1 MKSLLRTYI
10 SSLYLRPRLFAGISA
25 VCILFI
31 LSFFL
36 PWLGVVPALAGV
48 LLLALLLLDYLLL
61 FGRRRGI
68 EAARKTPERLSNGD
82 ENEIFVVLE
91 SGYPFPVSVEII
103 DEIPFQFQERNLVFH
118 TQLSA
123 AGHQTVRYTLRPVKR
138 GEYDFGQLNLYVSG
152 PIGFVQRRFR
162 FVASQVVPVYPSFL
176 QMRRFQLMAI
186 SNRLSEIGVR
196 KIRRIGHSM
205 EFEQIKDYVKG
216 DDMRTLNWKATARKG
231 QLMVNSYTEEKSQQV
246 YCVIDKSRGMKIP
259 FRGLS
264 LMDYAINASLV
275 LSNVALLKHDKA
287 GVVTYAEEISAF
299 LPANRQATQMQRILD
314 LLYRQKT
321 RYLEADY
328 EKLYSLLRN
337 RITQRSLV
345 VLFTNFE
352 SLTALHRQLVYLRRI
367 ARHHLLLVVFFE
379 NTELRDRMKQPAEN
393 LEEVYVQTIA
403 AKFAYE
409 KKLIVRELQQHGIL
423 SVFTAPENL
432 TVNTV
437 NKYLELKARQSI

>member
-1 MKSLLRTYI
+1 
-10 SSLYLRPRLFAGISA
+10 
-25 VCILFI
+25 
-31 LSFFL
+31 
-36 PWLGVVPALAGV
+36 
-48 LLLALLLLDYLLL
+48 
-61 FGRRRGI
+61 
-68 EAARKTPERLSNGD
+68 
-82 ENEIFVVLE
+82 
-91 SGYPFPVSVEII
+91 
-103 DEIPFQFQERNLVFH
+103 
-118 TQLSA
+118 
-123 AGHQTVRYTLRPVKR
+123 
-138 GEYDFGQLNLYVSG
+138 
-152 PIGFVQRRFR
+152 
-162 FVASQVVPVYPSFL
+162 
-176 QMRRFQLMAI
+176 
-186 SNRLSEIGVR
+186 
-196 KIRRIGHSM
+196 M

-216 DDMRTLNWKATARKG
+216 DDVRTLNWKATARKG

-246 YCVIDKSRGMKIP
+246 YCVIDKSRGMKMP
-259 FRGLS
+259 FNGLS

-275 LSNVALLKHDKA
+275 LSNVALLRQDKA

-299 LPANRQATQMQRILD
+299 LPASRQATQMQRVLD

-352 SLTALHRQLVYLRRI
+352 SLTALHRQMVYLRRI

-379 NTELRDRMKQPAEN
+379 NTELRDRMQQPAGN

-423 SVFTAPENL
+423 SLYTAPENL

>member
-1 MKSLLRTYI
+1 MKSFLRTYI
-10 SSLYLRPRLFAGISA
+10 GSLYLRPRLFAGISA
-25 VCILFI
+25 VCILFV

-36 PWLGVVPALAGV
+36 PWLGVVPALAGI
-48 LLLALLLLDYLLL
+48 LLLVLFLLDYLLL

-68 EAARKTPERLSNGD
+68 QAARKTPERLSNGD
-82 ENEIFVVLE
+82 ENEILINLE
-91 SGYPFPVSVEII
+91 SGYPFPVSVDII

-118 TQLSA
+118 APLPA
-123 AGHQTVRYTLRPVKR
+123 AGQRTVRYTLRPVKR
-138 GEYDFGQLNLYVSG
+138 GEYDFGRLNLYVSG

-162 FVASQVVPVYPSFL
+162 FGASQMVPVYPSFL

-186 SNRLSEIGVR
+186 SNRLSEIGVK

-246 YCVIDKSRGMKIP
+246 YCVIDKSRGMKMP

-275 LSNVALLKHDKA
+275 LSNVALLKQDKA

-423 SVFTAPENL
+423 SIFTAPENL